1 MPMSALTGVP
11 RKRDRPTLASMM
23 NLTDVASAVVVPAMR
38 AVFKDGEVTAF
49 ELRVTDDLEG
59 TVALSLTARGETFE
73 YPVIQGHVPGMGPE
87 EWSENLRSLLVD
99 FVAESRFGWGENRD
113 VR

>member
-1 MPMSALTGVP
+1 MSARTGVP
-11 RKRDRPTLASMM
+11 QRHDGPSLMNMM
-23 NLTDVASAVVVPAMR
+23 NLVDVASEVVVPAMR

-49 ELRVTDDLEG
+49 ELSVTDDLEG

-73 YPVIQGHVPGMGPE
+73 YPVIQGHVPGMDPE
-87 EWSENLRSLLVD
+87 DWSENLRSLLVD

-113 VR
+113 TR

>member
-1 MPMSALTGVP
+1 MSALTGVP
-11 RKRDRPTLASMM
+11 GRHDRPSLVNMM
-23 NLTDVASAVVVPAMR
+23 NLVDVASEVVVPAMR

-49 ELRVTDDLEG
+49 ELSVTDEMEG
-59 TVALSLTARGETFE
+59 SVALSLTAHGETFQ
-73 YPVIQGHVPGMGPE
+73 YPVIQGHVPGMSPE